1 MVTLSFLFFADPL
14 ANCIL
19 VLPKRDSSAPGV
31 GYDLAASPELGES
44 EEFAASQLY
53 SEQTLAFSSVM
64 SAVIAL
70 IVGFVFGILI
80 TRFCDGG
87 VKKEKDNAADDNNN
101 KTTGT
106 VMSVANG
113 TLGVHGS
120 GISMD
125 LDKAA
130 MQM

>member
-1 MVTLSFLFFADPL
+1 M
-14 ANCIL
+14 
-19 VLPKRDSSAPGV
+19 PKRDSSAPGV

-87 VKKEKDNAADDNNN
+87 AKNEDNDDNNN
-101 KTTGT
+101 KTTGA
-106 VMSVANG
+106 VMSVTNG